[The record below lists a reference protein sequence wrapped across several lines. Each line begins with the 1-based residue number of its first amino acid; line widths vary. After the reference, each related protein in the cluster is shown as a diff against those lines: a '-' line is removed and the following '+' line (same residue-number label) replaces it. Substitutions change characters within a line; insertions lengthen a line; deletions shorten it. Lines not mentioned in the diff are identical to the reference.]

1 LGSENELLGAKNNR
15 LAKGKIQDASNLSKS
30 KPIKDCFYLK
40 ITSLYLVKR
49 IIIGSFAV
57 RKKSD

>member
-30 KPIKDCFYLK
+30 KPIKDCFYL
-40 ITSLYLVKR
+40 VKR